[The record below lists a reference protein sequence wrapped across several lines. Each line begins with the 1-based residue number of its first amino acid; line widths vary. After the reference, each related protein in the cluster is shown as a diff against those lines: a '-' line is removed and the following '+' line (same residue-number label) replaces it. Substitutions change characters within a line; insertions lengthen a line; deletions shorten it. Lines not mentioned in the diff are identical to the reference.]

1 MMTDDNESLAR
12 EKRYNTTRFGAGC
25 AHRERQRP
33 KDWRIYKRDRFALE
47 CSARLA
53 SLTVRH
59 TSWLDKRTFT
69 FKEHVLMRRRCFGA
83 ERERVSELWW
93 MNICCIW
100 ALRTHG
106 YDVDDRSAVTDS
118 APHVQHWLRAA
129 VSAYT
134 GILSLCATNGSHV
147 LSISLSQYCVVVGN
161 QNLLLTV
168 NGLIETRVA

>member
-1 MMTDDNESLAR
+1 MLMMTDDNESLAR
-12 EKRYNTTRFGAGC
+12 EKSYNTTRFGAGC

-33 KDWRIYKRDRFALE
+33 FRIGMQCKTGLTHRAAYEL
-47 CSARLA
+47 ARQ
-53 SLTVRH
+53 TNV
-59 TSWLDKRTFT
+59 
-69 FKEHVLMRRRCFGA
+69 HVQRACFDSPPLLRCG

-100 ALRTHG
+100 ALRAHG

-129 VSAYT
+129 VSAYA